1 VKRLGVGIDI
11 GGGCIRAHQ
20 RHVVEWRDQ
29 EAIVQHTQMDVL
41 L

>member
-1 VKRLGVGIDI
+1 MKRLGMGIDI
-11 GGGCIRAHQ
+11 GLSCIRAHQ

-29 EAIVQHTQMDVL
+29 EAIIQHTQVNVL